1 MKSEKGKI
9 ITITSS
15 KGGVGKSIFLLNLA
29 GIYQQLGK
37 KVLLLD
43 FDLSGGSIALSLN
56 IPVKKTI
63 YNVIEDLQYNRYE
76 KIDEYVVSYNDYIDV
91 ISSPKDPRQAMKL
104 EVRYLSL
111 LFEKIKP
118 LYDVILVDTTHGFSK
133 NNIVLFDQSDM
144 LLYMITNDFADLKN
158 TKNFMVIM
166 KDVEMDNVK
175 VILNNS
181 IGNKEEY
188 FSNFDIRTMIHW
200 NIDYTVSSNLYIRN
214 ITKYL
219 LEGKI
224 FTLEN
229 SSDKKYQKEEKK
241 LNLLAKE
248 LLGEE

>member
-1 MKSEKGKI
+1 MKNEKGKI

-29 GIYQQLGK
+29 GIYQKLGK

-43 FDLSGGSIALSLN
+43 FDLSGGSIALCLN

-63 YNVIEDLQYNRYE
+63 YNAIEDLQYNRYE
-76 KIDEYVVSYNDYIDV
+76 KLEEYTVSYTESIDV

-104 EVRYLSL
+104 EIRYLSVF
-111 LFEKIKP
+111 FEKIRP

-144 LLYMITNDFADLKN
+144 LLYMVTNDFTDLKN
-158 TKNFMVIM
+158 TKNFMTIM

-200 NIDYTVSSNLYIRN
+200 NIDYTISSTLHIKN

-224 FTLEN
+224 FTLDN
-229 SSDKKYQKEEKK
+229 SNDKKYQKEEKK